1 MEVIMNYELTVKKRR
16 KYQHINT
23 RSVGLASDSNFGK
36 KNFSISDEE
45 AIIKANSLSVEEQL
59 ERFRHYGTKE
69 KPVTNQLYQQSP
81 NKKESRVPGLYGCNR
96 YKSRRNVA
104 DETSESFVFF

>member
-1 MEVIMNYELTVKKRR
+1 MSVELKTQKKR
-16 KYQHINT
+16 KYHYINK
-23 RSVGLASDSNFGK
+23 RSVVIVSDN
-36 KNFSISDEE
+36 NVDNNILCISDEE
-45 AIIKANSLSVEEQL
+45 AIFKANSLTVEDQL
-59 ERFRHYGTKE
+59 ERFRYSGTKE

>member
-1 MEVIMNYELTVKKRR
+1 MNYELTVKKRR

-23 RSVGLASDSNFGK
+23 RSVGLVSDSNFGK
-36 KNFSISDEE
+36 TNFSMSDEE

-59 ERFRHYGTKE
+59 ERVSHYGTKE
-69 KPVTNQLYQQSP
+69 KPVTNHLYQQSP
-81 NKKESRVPGLYGCNR
+81 SKKKNRVPGLYGCNR

-104 DETSESFVFF
+104 DETSENFVFF